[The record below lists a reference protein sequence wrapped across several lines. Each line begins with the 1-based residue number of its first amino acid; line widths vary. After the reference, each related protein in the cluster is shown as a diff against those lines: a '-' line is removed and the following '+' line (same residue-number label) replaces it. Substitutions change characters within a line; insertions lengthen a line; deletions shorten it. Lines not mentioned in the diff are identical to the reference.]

1 MKAHLP
7 LSYAHLRRVVMAA
20 GVALLQSGAPVSAQ
34 VGAPTDAR
42 DAVLPISA
50 ALCTEMKAHRVLNPG
65 APLGCDRLRL
75 VTFGYVGFDGQP
87 RSDGEL
93 VVMDAVADYV
103 LRIFAQLR
111 GLRFPIASA
120 KQMNHYEGDDDAS
133 MAANNTS
140 ALNVRPVAGSRT
152 ISLHAYGVA
161 IDLNPI
167 QNPYVTRSGRT
178 ASAEPAAG
186 RDYLARKPARPGMA
200 ETVVQVFAEQGFAE
214 WGGAWNN
221 PVDYQHFQV
230 PRRLAV
236 QLARLPAGEARA
248 LFARYVDKVRACLRA
263 ARDGAARRA
272 CAAAA

>member
-1 MKAHLP
+1 MSLAR
-7 LSYAHLRRVVMAA
+7 LRGIVTAA
-20 GVALLQSGAPVSAQ
+20 GIAMALSGIAAAAQ
-34 VGAPTDAR
+34 VGGPTDAR
-42 DAVLPISA
+42 DAVLPISST
-50 ALCTEMKAHRVLNPG
+50 LCAEMKTHRVINPG

-75 VTFGYVGFDGQP
+75 VTFGYVGFDGQL
-87 RSDGEL
+87 RSDGRV
-93 VVMDAVADYV
+93 VVMDVVADHV
-103 LRIFAQLR
+103 LQIFVQLR
-111 GLRFPIASA
+111 GLRFPLASA
-120 KQMNHYEGDDDAS
+120 KLMDHYDGDDDAS

-178 ASAEPAAG
+178 PSAEPAAG

-221 PVDYQHFQV
+221 PIDYQHFQV

-236 QLARLPAGEARA
+236 QLTRLSAGEAHA
-248 LFARYVDKVRACLRA
+248 LFLRYVTKVRACLQA

-272 CAAAA
+272 CAAAS

>member
-1 MKAHLP
+1 MSLAP
-7 LSYAHLRRVVMAA
+7 LRHAA
-20 GVALLQSGAPVSAQ
+20 IAGGIAMLLCGAPASAQ
-34 VGAPTDAR
+34 VGTR
-42 DAVLPISA
+42 TEDAVLAISPT
-50 ALCTEMKAHRVLNPG
+50 LCAEMKTHRVLNPG

-75 VTFGYVGFDGQP
+75 VTFGYVEFDGQP
-87 RSDGEL
+87 RSDGRL
-93 VVMDAVADYV
+93 VVMDIVADHV
-103 LRIFAQLR
+103 LQIFVRLR
-111 GLRFPIASA
+111 GLRFPVASA
-120 KQMNHYEGDDDAS
+120 RLMDHYDGDDDAS

-140 ALNVRPVAGSRT
+140 ALNVRPVAGSKT

-167 QNPYVTRSGRT
+167 QNPFVTRSGRT
-178 ASAEPAAG
+178 PSAEPAAG

-236 QLARLPAGEARA
+236 QLARLPAAEGRT
-248 LFARYVDKVRACLRA
+248 LFARYVDKVRACLQA
-263 ARDGAARRA
+263 ARDGAAKRA
-272 CAAAA
+272 CAVAL

>member
-1 MKAHLP
+1 MSP
-7 LSYAHLRRVVMAA
+7 THLRQAAIAA
-20 GVALLQSGAPVSAQ
+20 GVAMALSGPPASAQ
-34 VGAPTDAR
+34 VSAPTDAR
-42 DAVLPISA
+42 DTVLAISPT
-50 ALCTEMKAHRVLNPG
+50 LCAEMKVHRVLNPG

-75 VTFGYVGFDGQP
+75 VTFGYVDFDGRP

-93 VVMDAVADYV
+93 VVMDVVADHV
-103 LRIFAQLR
+103 LQIFTQLR

-140 ALNVRPVAGSRT
+140 ALNVRTVAGSRT

-167 QNPYVTRSGRT
+167 QNPYVTRSGRAPT
-178 ASAEPAAG
+178 AEPAAG
-186 RDYLARKPARPGMA
+186 RDYVARKPARPGMA

-236 QLARLPAGEARA
+236 QLARLPAAEARA
-248 LFARYVDKVRACLRA
+248 PFAHYVDKVRACLQA
-263 ARDGAARRA
+263 ARDGAAKRA
-272 CAAAA
+272 CAAL